1 MSFNFFQ
8 KPTSQDW
15 PTGHKILDDYEVM
28 RVLGEGGMGN
38 VYLVRSLS
46 TGMQFAVKRAKGLED
61 ADRKNFLAE
70 LQTWIDLP
78 DHPNLVS
85 CRFFR
90 TVEAEILIFAE
101 YVEGGSL
108 HDWIES
114 RKLYEGGAD

>member
-1 MSFNFFQ
+1 
-8 KPTSQDW
+8 
-15 PTGHKILDDYEVM
+15 
-28 RVLGEGGMGN
+28 MGK